1 MKKSLLLITLGI
13 LAILALSSC
22 QPLEVSTYCLTSYKQ
37 LNLDYPSFPESYVGF
52 CISSLQTG
60 TFQQYDEMCRSSSVW
75 NVIEDGWFGKS
86 ADVSS
91 VEECIEYF
99 EEDQ

>member
-13 LAILALSSC
+13 LAILALSGC
-22 QPLEVSTYCLTSYKQ
+22 QPLEVSTYCITSYEQ
-37 LNLDYPSFPESYVGF
+37 LNEDYPGFPESYIGF

-60 TFQQYDEMCRSSSVW
+60 TFQQFNEICQSPSIWD
-75 NVIEDGWFGKS
+75 VIEEGWFDTS
-86 ADVSS
+86 AEINT

-99 EEDQ
+99 ERNN